1 MAKSDPAET
10 SPLLAPRDGAAT
22 LDDDREAHAAAAAAA
37 AAPNGTGQSAQQADD
52 ADGVKQLGN
61 RIYVLLPAVAIG
73 LLLSALDQL
82 ITLASYTKM
91 GNDLNAL
98 DSVSWIATSYF
109 LTLTSCQPLYGKLSD
124 IFGRKECLLFAYAVF
139 GLGCLGCGLAGTMLQ
154 LCVARGVAGVGG
166 GGMTAVVSIL
176 VSDIVPL
183 RERGVWQG
191 YINIVFAVGTATGAP
206 LGGILAD
213 SIGWRWSFI
222 GQTPLCIVAAL
233 IVYFALDLPP
243 PSTDHVLA
251 KMRRVDFLGALTLV
265 GAVFSLLLGLDAGSR
280 GGSGSGSGGGGW
292 TGRTAL
298 VSLGVA
304 APLLLAAFLYVE
316 ARVATHP
323 FAPGR
328 VVLAPRMAACYMA
341 NFFGMAAQMGAFFFL
356 PLCFQAVHGFG
367 AAASGALL
375 VPGMVCGVAASIAGG
390 WTIKRTG
397 RFYWA
402 TVAGFGLLFAALPV
416 LAVGLWRRDVLL
428 EEAGYVVCLI
438 GAYSGV
444 TTSLI
449 GLLANAAVE
458 DTAIV
463 VACSYLFRSLGSS
476 IGISICSAVLQQ
488 VLRGELDRRL
498 VGDDAREIEDRV
510 RQNLDYIRHLAP
522 GVAEMVRASYQ
533 RAALASLAPAF
544 GFAGVAFLFTFGV
557 RETAIRK

>member
-1 MAKSDPAET
+1 MAKSDPSET
-10 SPLLAPRDGAAT
+10 APLLAPPVVDP
-22 LDDDREAHAAAAAAA
+22 EA
-37 AAPNGTGQSAQQADD
+37 AAPPPLTGNGSQNGQV
-52 ADGVKQLGN
+52 DGVKELGN

-73 LLLSALDQL
+73 LLLSAVDQL

-98 DSVSWIATSYF
+98 NSVSWIATSYF

-139 GLGCLGCGLAGTMLQ
+139 GLGCLGCGLAQSMVQ

-191 YINIVFAVGTATGAP
+191 YINIIFAAGTATGAP

-222 GQTPLCIVAAL
+222 GQTPLCVIAAL
-233 IVYFALDLPP
+233 VVYFALDLAPP
-243 PSTDHVLA
+243 TTDHLWS
-251 KMRRVDFLGALTLV
+251 KIKRIDFLGALTLV
-265 GAVFSLLLGLDAGSR
+265 TAVFALLFGLDAGSKV
-280 GGSGSGSGGGGW
+280 GW
-292 TGRTAL
+292 THLSTILA
-298 VSLGVA
+298 LGVA
-304 APLLLAAFLYVE
+304 APLSLGVFLYVE
-316 ARVATHP
+316 ARVASHP

-328 VVLAPRMAACYMA
+328 IIFERSMFACYMT
-341 NFFGMAAQMGAFFFL
+341 NFFSMAGQMGAFFFL
-356 PLCFQAVHGFG
+356 PLYFQAVHGFS
-367 AAASGALL
+367 ATVSGALL
-375 VPGMVCGVAASIAGG
+375 VPGMVGGVGASIAGG
-390 WTIKRTG
+390 WVIKRTG
-397 RFYWA
+397 RFYWI
-402 TVAGFGLLFAALPV
+402 TVWGFGLLFAALPV
-416 LAVGLWRRDVLL
+416 IAAGLWMRNVAL
-428 EEAGYVVCLI
+428 EEIGYVICCI

-449 GLLANAAVE
+449 GLLANATVE
-458 DTAIV
+458 DTAVV

-498 VGDDAREIEDRV
+498 VGDDAREIEKRV
-510 RQNLDYIRHLAP
+510 RQNLDYIRELTP
-522 GVAEMVRASYQ
+522 EVAEMVRTSYQ
-533 RAALASLAPAF
+533 TAELASIAPAV
-544 GFAGVAFLFTFGV
+544 GFTAVAFLFAFWV